1 MKSRDIESYL
11 SFLRNERFLMK
22 SIEMNLKILALR
34 GKCVIELLQQLNTE
48 QDTLLHI
55 TKTRKLLIS

>member
-1 MKSRDIESYL
+1 
-11 SFLRNERFLMK
+11 MK
-22 SIEMNLKILALR
+22 SIEMNLKIFALR

-48 QDTLLHI
+48 QETLLHI